1 VASESAGDGSSGTV
15 AQSVRSLESHE
26 SNLAVRESN
35 SKLPNSFP
43 EQSPSEP
50 TSNFTLR
57 ETLIIFDWDDT
68 ILPSSWLSS
77 RCMSLDE
84 GAVVSHSER
93 MLLDSL
99 SETVCRTI
107 DLAAQL
113 GRVAIVTNAEA
124 GWVQLSAAKFMPA
137 VLERLESLDIAVMS
151 ARSIFESASN
161 RTPISWKVE
170 AFYQLIEDTYSSD
183 VYSNAFNSD
192 MVSVCSDSEVSWS
205 WNEATVSIRRT
216 RSMSSLLVYGE
227 RSRLT
232 PCSPVSVSNK
242 KRCDVTTFTSACNIL
257 QFGDSESERMA
268 LFESTR
274 YIESARPKSFKFAE
288 HPEPAT
294 LQQEHAL
301 ILCSLTS
308 MVQYDGRL
316 DLKIT
321 VPDCTS
327 PSVNVSVQ
335 PPTTDYLVADG

>member
-1 VASESAGDGSSGTV
+1 
-15 AQSVRSLESHE
+15 
-26 SNLAVRESN
+26 
-35 SKLPNSFP
+35 
-43 EQSPSEP
+43 
-50 TSNFTLR
+50 
-57 ETLIIFDWDDT
+57 LIIFDWDDT

-107 DLAAQL
+107 DLATQL

-137 VLERLESLDIAVMS
+137 VLERLESLDIVVMS

-183 VYSNAFNSD
+183 VYSNAFHSD
-192 MVSVCSDSEVSWS
+192 MVSVCSDSEVYWS
-205 WNEATVSIRRT
+205 WNEENVSIRRT
-216 RSMSSLLVYGE
+216 RSMSSLLVFGE

-232 PCSPVSVSNK
+232 QSASPVSVSDQ
-242 KRCDVTTFTSACNIL
+242 KRCNVTTPLTSACNIL

-274 YIESARPKSFKFAE
+274 NIESARPKSFKFAE
-288 HPEPAT
+288 HPQPAT

-301 ILCSLTS
+301 ILCSLAS

-321 VPDCTS
+321 VPDCNN
-327 PSVNVSVQ
+327 VNVSVQ
-335 PPTTDYLVADG
+335 PPTTDYLVADD